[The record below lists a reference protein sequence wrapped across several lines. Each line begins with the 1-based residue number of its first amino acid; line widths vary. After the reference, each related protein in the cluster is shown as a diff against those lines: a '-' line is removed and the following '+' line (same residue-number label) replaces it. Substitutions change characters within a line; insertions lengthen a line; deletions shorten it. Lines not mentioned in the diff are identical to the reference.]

1 MPRELVRHPDHSRR
15 RSLGVALAFIEWFC
29 VHGPG
34 DVQGVPLHPR
44 HGGECLPLDDEFAGL
59 ILDCYALDETGRRLY
74 DTVAIS
80 RAKGRAKSELAG
92 FVSLAE
98 AFGPVRFCGWA
109 EGGEQYEWRDFVYEY
124 EPGEPMGRPVTYPFI
139 RCLATEESQSGNTYD
154 NILFNLEHGPLAEDL
169 PSGTAGVTRIF
180 LPGGG
185 EVRPSTAAAA
195 SRDGG
200 KETLAVFDEPHLY
213 TQPEL
218 RQMYRTV
225 DRNLRKRK
233 AAEPWAL
240 LTSTMYQ
247 PGENSVLE
255 KLHERAKLIAEGKT
269 RGRRLMLD
277 HREAPADVDLTDREQ
292 MRAALREVYGPFAG
306 ALDLDGIIESEF
318 WNIEKDPEESRRYFF
333 NQPTAARDAWTT
345 HPAWAACTDVELV
358 VADGAPMV
366 MFFDGSKS
374 DDATGLVG
382 CDVETGHV
390 MTLACWEKPRGQ
402 DGEGWEVD
410 RTDVDRVVRQVF
422 AERNVVAFFGDVK
435 EFESYIDTWGQDF
448 GERLL
453 IHATAGRYAH
463 PVAWDMRGRVRE
475 FTAACE
481 RMEVDI
487 RERDVT
493 HDGDSRLQ
501 RHVLNA
507 RRRPNRYG
515 VSVAKESRDSPH
527 KIDLAVCA
535 IGARMARRMLLASPE
550 WAKHQAAQT
559 KKRRGERGTRAF
571 GWR

>member
-1 MPRELVRHPDHSRR
+1 MPRELVRHPEHSRA
-15 RSLGVALAFIEWFC
+15 RSLGVALAWIEWFC

-44 HGGECLPLDDEFAGL
+44 HGEALPLDDEFAGL
-59 ILDCYALDETGRRLY
+59 ILDCYTHDENGRRLY

-92 FVSLAE
+92 FVGLAE
-98 AFGPVRFCGWA
+98 AFAPVRFAGWA
-109 EGGEQYEWRDFVYEY
+109 QGGERYTWRDFVYEY

-154 NILFNLEHGPLAEDL
+154 NILYNLEHGPLSEDL
-169 PSGTAGVTRIF
+169 PSGTAGMTRIF
-180 LPGGG
+180 LPQGG

-213 TQPEL
+213 VLPEL

-225 DRNLRKRK
+225 DRNLRKRRE
-233 AAEPWAL
+233 AAPWAL

-269 RGRRLMLD
+269 RERRLMLD
-277 HREAPADVDLTDREQ
+277 HREAPAEVDMADLEQ
-292 MRAALREVYGPFAG
+292 MRGALREVYGPFADV
-306 ALDLDGIIESEF
+306 LDLDSIIESEF
-318 WNIEKDPEESRRYFF
+318 WNVEKDPEESRRYFF

-345 HPAWAACTDVELV
+345 HPDWAACARPGVV
-358 VADGAPMV
+358 VADDEPIV

-374 DDATGLVG
+374 DDATALVG
-382 CDVETGHV
+382 CRVSDGHV
-390 MTLACWEKPRGQ
+390 FVIDCWERPRGPA
-402 DGEGWEVD
+402 GEGWLVD
-410 RTDVDRVVRQVF
+410 RADVDRVVRQTF
-422 AERNVVAFFGDVK
+422 AERQVVAFFGDVA
-435 EFESYIDTWGQDF
+435 EFESYIDDWATDF
-448 GERLL
+448 GERLV
-453 IHATAGRYAH
+453 IQATLGRSAH
-463 PVAWDMRGRVRE
+463 PVAWDMRGHVRD
-475 FTAACE
+475 FTEACE
-481 RMEVDI
+481 RAEIDI
-487 RERDVT
+487 REQTLT

-515 VSVAKESRDSPH
+515 VSISKEGRESPK

-535 IGARMARRMLLASPE
+535 IGARLARRMLLASPA
-550 WAKHQAAQT
+550 WAKWNAGP
-559 KKRRGERGTRAF
+559 KKRPGRVVAWG
-571 GWR
+571 